1 MKKIIIGLA
10 IAVMSVTAQAA
21 YLYWQVDSSDFDGK
35 LNNNGGEVIGANVYY
50 SNATNPAY
58 GDGTFLTRGEV
69 DFGSPFQIDVGSLGE
84 GYSFY
89 IELIG
94 YDSKVY
100 GDGTGVVGQS
110 EWATYKSLADAGSIT
125 TSLDIPSIPVW
136 HGSAYAVPEPTSGL
150 LMMMGLALLSL
161 KRRKE

>member
-1 MKKIIIGLA
+1 MKKIVIGLV

-21 YLYWQVDSSDFDGK
+21 YLWWQVDSSDFAGK
-35 LNNNGGEVIGANVYY
+35 LNNNGGDVIGANVYY
-50 SNATNPAY
+50 SNAESPVH
-58 GDGTFLTRGEV
+58 GEGTLLTRGEI
-69 DFGSPFQIDVGSLGE
+69 DFGSPYKIDVSMLGE

-100 GDGTGVVGQS
+100 GEGTGVVGNG
-110 EWATYKSLADAGSIT
+110 EWATYASLSEAGSIT
-125 TSLDIPSIPVW
+125 TSLDITSITAW
-136 HGSAYAVPEPTSGL
+136 HGTAYAAPEPTSAM
-150 LMMMGLALLSL
+150 LMIMGLALLSL

>member
-21 YLYWQVDSSDFDGK
+21 YLYWQVDSSDFAGH
-35 LNNNGGEVIGANVYY
+35 LSTTEEVIGANVYY
-50 SNATNPAY
+50 SNAENLVY
-58 GDGTFLTRGEV
+58 GEGTFLTRGEV
-69 DFGSPFQIDVGSLGE
+69 GFGSPFQIDVGSLGE

-100 GDGTGVVGQS
+100 GEGTGVVGQS
-110 EWATYKSLADAGSIT
+110 EWATYTSLADAGSIT
-125 TSLDIPSIPVW
+125 TSLDIPSILVW
-136 HGSAYAVPEPTSGL
+136 HGTAYSAPEPTSGL
-150 LMMMGLALLSL
+150 LLMMGLALLSL